1 MKKILLFLLIIT
13 GTNLFAQVYSNK
25 VTKSDTSEYPYVLPI
40 WGEKAHKLG
49 FDLPYSAGLG
59 INYLYQESSII
70 IDNLQVGFNNSEMY
84 NLDEIVRFN
93 DASVSANAL
102 NFRPDIW
109 LFPFLNVYAV
119 FAKLDSKTDVD
130 FGIYIPENDSAILS
144 AHTVAEFS
152 GTTFGFGMTP
162 TIGVKGG
169 WIALDMNF
177 AWTDMDA
184 LEKPAFSFVF
194 GPRFGK
200 TFKLKKPEQ
209 NIAVWVGGFRLNIK
223 SETTGSLPLS
233 DLFEAEEM
241 GLKIDQGQ
249 ESVSEAYTK
258 LDDWWNTL
266 TPPQQ
271 ANPVNK
277 AKYEKGTAVLDK
289 TAAFLDAAEG
299 AVTTVGESTVNYSLD
314 KKQEMMWNLLVGTQF
329 QINKHF
335 MIRAEGGFFGTR
347 TQFIGGLQYRF
358 GL

>member
-1 MKKILLFLLIIT
+1 
-13 GTNLFAQVYSNK
+13 
-25 VTKSDTSEYPYVLPI
+25 
-40 WGEKAHKLG
+40 
-49 FDLPYSAGLG
+49 
-59 INYLYQESSII
+59 
-70 IDNLQVGFNNSEMY
+70 
-84 NLDEIVRFN
+84 
-93 DASVSANAL
+93 
-102 NFRPDIW
+102 
-109 LFPFLNVYAV
+109 
-119 FAKLDSKTDVD
+119 
-130 FGIYIPENDSAILS
+130 
-144 AHTVAEFS
+144 
-152 GTTFGFGMTP
+152 MTP